1 MVRRNNQTNR
11 LIMWA
16 VIAVDF
22 ILLNIV
28 IFIQE
33 QTGMKMRDWN
43 WEQHQM
49 FFEISNVAL
58 LIAEWKYRGAI
69 HERIVSAG
77 EILQRASLLT
87 LTQVVIAYILMR
99 HIMFWMGAGWLL
111 IQIGIVFWVSVVF
124 LRLAER
130 NIIKYFRRVGWNTRT
145 VTFIGNNK
153 ELSRVYNELMNDP
166 TKGYR
171 MLGYYA
177 DSRYEYARIPWLG
190 TLRELLEKAEKGQ
203 APELGDE
210 LYVSLSRKDK
220 ATIRRLSQLCDSQ
233 VTRFFYVPVSV
244 ETLGLNLQREY
255 LSDVELFTTHE
266 SPLESVVNRALKRAF
281 DIVIALVALALTG
294 LLMPIIY
301 IVIKLQS
308 PGPIFFK
315 QLRTGMDGK
324 EFYCYK
330 FRSMHV
336 NKDADKLQAT
346 KDDPR
351 KFPFGNLMRKTNL
364 DEFPQFWNVLKG
376 DMSVIGPRPHMLA
389 HTEQYSHLIREYMVR
404 HFVKPGVTGWAQ
416 VTGYRGETKE
426 LWQMEE
432 RVRRD
437 IWYIENWSIWLD
449 ILIVWL
455 TFKTFFVHDKNA
467 Y

>member
-1 MVRRNNQTNR
+1 
-11 LIMWA
+11 MWA
-16 VIAVDF
+16 VIVADF
-22 ILLNIV
+22 ILLNII
-28 IFIQE
+28 IFVQE
-33 QTGMKMRDWN
+33 QTGVKMRDWN

-49 FFEISNVAL
+49 FYEISNVAL
-58 LIAEWKYRGAI
+58 LIAEWKFRGAI

-111 IQIGIVFWVSVVF
+111 IQIGTVFWVSAVF

-177 DSRYEYARIPWLG
+177 DSQREDARIPWLG
-190 TLRELLEKAEKGQ
+190 TVKELLENIENGRV
-203 APELGDE
+203 PELGDE
-210 LYVSLSRKDK
+210 LYVSLSRRDK
-220 ATIRRLSQLCDSQ
+220 KTIRQLSQLCDSQ

-281 DIVIALVALALTG
+281 DIFIALVALALTG

-437 IWYIENWSIWLD
+437 IWYIEHWSIWLD

>member
-16 VIAVDF
+16 VIVADF
-22 ILLNIV
+22 ILLNII
-28 IFIQE
+28 IFVQE
-33 QTGMKMRDWN
+33 QTGMKMGDWN

-58 LIAEWKYRGAI
+58 LIAEWKFRGAI

-177 DSRYEYARIPWLG
+177 NSRYEYARIPWLG

-281 DIVIALVALALTG
+281 DIFIALVALALTG

-336 NKDADKLQAT
+336 NNDADKLQAT

-437 IWYIENWSIWLD
+437 IWYIEHWSIWLD

>member
-16 VIAVDF
+16 VIVADF
-22 ILLNIV
+22 ILLNII
-28 IFIQE
+28 IFVQE
-33 QTGMKMRDWN
+33 QTGVKMRDWN

-49 FFEISNVAL
+49 FYEISNVAL
-58 LIAEWKYRGAI
+58 LIAEWKFRGAI

-87 LTQVVIAYILMR
+87 LTQVLIAYILMR

-153 ELSRVYNELMNDP
+153 ELSRVYDELMNDP

-177 DSRYEYARIPWLG
+177 DSRFEYARIPWLG

-281 DIVIALVALALTG
+281 DIFIALVALALTG

-437 IWYIENWSIWLD
+437 IWYIEHWSIWLD

>member
-16 VIAVDF
+16 VIVADF

-58 LIAEWKYRGAI
+58 LIAEWKFRGAI

-111 IQIGIVFWVSVVF
+111 IQIGTVFWVSVVF

-153 ELSRVYNELMNDP
+153 ELSRVYDELMNDP

-177 DSRYEYARIPWLG
+177 DNRFEYARIPWLG

-281 DIVIALVALALTG
+281 DIFIALVALALTG

-301 IVIKLQS
+301 IVVKLQS

-376 DMSVIGPRPHMLA
+376 DMSVIGPRPHMLV

>member
-22 ILLNIV
+22 ILLNII
-28 IFIQE
+28 IFIQN
-33 QTGMKMRDWN
+33 QTGGVTKGWN
-43 WEQHQM
+43 LEQHQM
-49 FFEISNVAL
+49 FLEIGNVAL
-58 LIAEWKYRGAI
+58 LIAEWKFRASI

-77 EILQRASLLT
+77 EILRRVSALT

-99 HIMFWMGAGWLL
+99 HIMFWTGAGWLL
-111 IQIGIVFWVSVVF
+111 IQIGLVFWTSTVF
-124 LRLAER
+124 LQLAER
-130 NIIKYFRRVGWNTRT
+130 NFIKYIRRLGWNTRT
-145 VTFIGNNK
+145 VTFVGNNK
-153 ELSRVYNELMNDP
+153 ELSRVYDELMNDP
-166 TKGYR
+166 TKGYQI
-171 MLGYYA
+171 LGYY
-177 DSRYEYARIPWLG
+177 DDNQFEDARVPWLG
-190 TLRELLEKAEKGQ
+190 TLKGLLENAKTGLV
-203 APELGDE
+203 PELGDE

-220 ATIRRLSQLCDSQ
+220 AAIRRLSQLCDSQ

-244 ETLGLNLQREY
+244 ESLGLNLHREY
-255 LSDVELFTTHE
+255 ISDVELFTTHD
-266 SPLESVVNRALKRAF
+266 SPLESVVNRALKRVL
-281 DIVIALVALALTG
+281 DIVVALVALALTG

-301 IVIKLQS
+301 ILIKLQS

-315 QLRTGMDGK
+315 QYRTGMDG
-324 EFYCYK
+324 ERFVCYK

-376 DMSVIGPRPHMLA
+376 DMSVVGPRPHMLA
-389 HTEQYSHLIREYMVR
+389 HTEQYSQLIKEYMVR
-404 HFVKPGVTGWAQ
+404 HFVKPGITGWAQ

-432 RVRRD
+432 RVKRD
-437 IWYIENWSIWLD
+437 IWYIENWTIWLD